1 MAEHQVPQPPT
12 GTITLFFSDI
22 EGSSQLWENQPQHM
36 SSALQRHEEILT
48 ATFAE
53 TGGHIFKTVGDAFC
67 VAYSRASQA
76 LAAAAAIQLAIDQE
90 TWPADITLR
99 LRIGLH
105 SGECEERGGDY
116 FGPAVNRVA
125 RLMSTGHGG
134 QVLLSTATAEL
145 VRDSLPLATRLRD
158 LGEHRLKD
166 LKRPERVFQLDLPG
180 LPVTFP
186 ALRTLDSPE
195 VMTNLPTLPRQIN
208 SFVGREVE
216 LATVKEQVEAHRC
229 VTLVGAGGAGKT
241 RLALEL
247 AADLLDGT
255 GDGVWFV
262 ELAGLEDPDLVVA
275 TVAAQLGT
283 REEPGQPLLATMLEA
298 IKRRRMLIVLD
309 NCEHLA
315 QACHELISTLLGTS
329 EHIHVLS
336 TSRAPI
342 GIDHEV
348 VFRVPSLTV
357 PPPETN
363 DPVTLM
369 TFEGIQLFVDRAQRF
384 RRSFTLDGANA
395 GLVAEICR
403 GLDGIPL
410 AIELAA
416 ARLKSVG
423 LQEIHDRLDERFKLL
438 SSAGEDVPR
447 QQTLRAM
454 VDWSYDHL
462 DDAERLVLF
471 RISEFMGGFT
481 MDAAEDVCRDVPD
494 TDRNSLELITSLCDK
509 SLVQVDSL
517 DHSVRFRLLETIRQ
531 YANEKLTES
540 GASEKFAAQDAH
552 ARYFLELAE
561 TAAPHLAGGEQR
573 LWLERL
579 QLEQPNLRV
588 AFAHLLSVGAR
599 HEQALRLGI
608 ALRWYW
614 YVRGHWLEGSEFLR
628 RSLELPGA
636 HARRDLRA
644 AALCSA
650 GLLDWRR
657 SDYAEAERHI
667 EQAAELARTLN
678 DNALLADTL
687 SAQGLVAFSIGKRD
701 DGAALMDEAVDC
713 ARQVNDPV
721 LLGLVLQRRAFN
733 KLDPAQSRQD
743 SAEALAHLH
752 LVGDRVG
759 VGLLEASLGDLE
771 LLEGNPEVAKLHLLN
786 AVSISEELQDE
797 AIVSAQLNLGHV
809 GVMLGNVDDARLW
822 YVTALRRARKSGE
835 RAVVADCVMGLAL
848 CRAMDG
854 DELMSAT
861 LHGISDAMLE
871 HIGEVRYPLEKK
883 LSDESLE
890 KLRAALGAD
899 FDAPYDQGRLLPLDQ
914 ADESIRSEEK
924 VALGL

>member
-1 MAEHQVPQPPT
+1 MAEHQAPLPPT
-12 GTITLFFSDI
+12 GTITLLFSDI
-22 EGSSQLWENQPQHM
+22 EGSSLLWESQPNHM
-36 SSALQRHEEILT
+36 SAALQRHEELLT
-48 ATFAE
+48 TAFADS
-53 TGGHIFKTVGDAFC
+53 GGHVFKTVGDAFC

-76 LAAAAAIQLAIDQE
+76 LIAAAAIQQAMDSEQ
-90 TWPADITLR
+90 WPADLTLR
-99 LRIGLH
+99 VRIGLH

-125 RLMSTGHGG
+125 RLMSAGHGG
-134 QVLLSTATAEL
+134 QILLSTATAEL
-145 VRDSLPLATRLRD
+145 IRDALPPGTRLRD

-166 LKRPERVFQLDLPG
+166 LKRPEHVFQLDLPG

-195 VMTNLPTLPRQIN
+195 VMTNLPALPRQIN
-208 SFVGREVE
+208 SFVGRELE
-216 LATVKEQVEAHRC
+216 LATVKEHVEEHRC

-247 AADLLDGT
+247 AADLLDGS

-262 ELAGLEDPDLVVA
+262 ELAGLEDPELVVA

-283 REEPGQPLLATMLEA
+283 REEPGQAILATMLEA

-309 NCEHLA
+309 NCEHLTE
-315 QACHELISTLLGTS
+315 ACHDLINTLLKSS
-329 EHIHVLS
+329 ERIHVLS
-336 TSRAPI
+336 TSRTPI
-342 GIDHEV
+342 GTDQEV

-357 PPPETN
+357 PPPDTD
-363 DPVTLM
+363 DPDTLM
-369 TFEGIQLFVDRAQRF
+369 TFESIQLFIDRAQRF
-384 RRSFTLDGANA
+384 ERSFTLDGANGA
-395 GLVAEICR
+395 LVAEICR

-416 ARLKSVG
+416 ARLKAVG

-438 SSAGEDVPR
+438 SSSGEEVPR
-447 QQTLRAM
+447 HQTLRAM

-462 DDAERLVLF
+462 EDAERLVLF

-481 MDAAEDVCRDVPD
+481 MDAAEDVCRDLPD
-494 TDRNSLELITSLCDK
+494 TDRNSLELVTSLCDQ
-509 SLVQVDSL
+509 SLVQMDSL

-531 YANEKLTES
+531 YANEKLTER

-561 TAAPHLAGGEQR
+561 KAAPQLAGGEQR

-579 QLEQPNLRV
+579 QLEQSNLRV

-644 AALCSA
+644 SALCSA

-657 SDYAEAERHI
+657 ADYAEAEHHI
-667 EQAAELARTLN
+667 EQAAALARTLN
-678 DNALLADTL
+678 DPALLADTL
-687 SAQGLVAFSIGKRD
+687 SAQGLIAFSTGQREE
-701 DGAALMDEAVDC
+701 GAALMDEAVDC

-721 LLGLVLQRRAFN
+721 LLGLVLQRRAFDKHN
-733 KLDPAQSRQD
+733 PVQSRQD
-743 SAEALAHLH
+743 SAEALANLH

-771 LLEGNPEVAKLHLLN
+771 LLEGNPEVARLHLIN

-809 GVMLGNVDDARLW
+809 GIMLGKVDDARLW
-822 YVTALRRARKSGE
+822 YVTALRRSRKSGE
-835 RAVVADCVMGLAL
+835 RAVVADCIMGLAL
-848 CRAMDG
+848 CCAMDG
-854 DELMSAT
+854 DQQTSAI

-871 HIGEVRYPLEKK
+871 QIGEARFPLEKK

-890 KLRAALGAD
+890 KLRASLGTG
-899 FDAPYDQGRLLPLDQ
+899 FDAPYDKGRTIPNDV
-914 ADESIRSEEK
+914 ADEYVRSQEAA
-924 VALGL
+924 ALGL